1 MLLISNKMKEK
12 GINNLY
18 GYEDIPYN
26 PWLSQLLDKRV
37 IIMTPMTNHQG
48 YYKNQ
53 REENGVD
60 PNRDFP
66 FGFYPPRL
74 LYTNSYRHHKINKRS
89 GGSNKCLQTA
99 TAQGVHEI
107 FLHHKILLALTFHG
121 GCRTFG
127 YEWGAPQ
134 YSMKILVYFI

>member
-1 MLLISNKMKEK
+1 MLLISNKMKET
-12 GINNLY
+12 GESQY
-18 GYEDIPYN
+18 DYDDIPYN
-26 PWLSQLLDKRV
+26 PWLSQLLDRRI

-48 YYKNQ
+48 YYKNK
-53 REENGVD
+53 RVENGVD

-66 FGFYPPRL
+66 FGFYSPRL
-74 LYTNSYRHHKINKRS
+74 LTRHGHHKITKRRS
-89 GGSNKCLQTA
+89 EDNKCLQTA

-134 YSMKILVYFI
+134 YSMKIFIFILFV